1 MDLVRLVEEKVLLVV
16 EKIFGILEGKTD
28 YHSFEIQLKNEL
40 DGLGCDLLGY
50 VIETLKQKIEEDA
63 KQDPNWKR
71 IRKNDRK
78 EILTLFGPIVYH
90 RSYYQHRENKKYAYL
105 VDKYIGVTP
114 HSRIGATLKA
124 ELTEAAAGMS
134 YEAATVDISKY
145 NPALKVS
152 RQTVSL
158 SVKEFN
164 PKTEPLPQ
172 IKRRVSELYIEADE
186 DHVKVKGGKGAQAR
200 LVYVHEG
207 IQDYSRRQL
216 KGAKYFSSVKEKA
229 EELWWEVLDYLEA
242 NYELSSIKRIY
253 LSGDGASWIRQG
265 IEYIPGAIF
274 ILDKFH
280 LAKNILMAT
289 THALELRKPIYRWIK
304 SLNKQEVLECLYEA
318 LKRAEEQPR
327 RERIINT
334 IKYIER
340 NWEGIKNAVKH
351 PHIGCS
357 AEGHVSHILAARLS
371 SRPLAWS
378 LQGAEKMAKMRV
390 AKANGESISK
400 QYLEAKNPS
409 PIVVEIKEVMQKEL
423 KRLKQTKLLG
433 KVYYNN
439 IPLFCSGSSPIRM
452 TLKGLNKQNVV

>member
-1 MDLVRLVEEKVLLVV
+1 MELVRLVEEKVLSVV
-16 EKIFGILEGKTD
+16 EKIFAILDGKTD
-28 YHSFEIQLKNEL
+28 YHSFEIQLKKEL
-40 DGLGCDLLGY
+40 DSLGCDLLGY
-50 VIETLKQKIEEDA
+50 VIETVKQKIEEEA
-63 KQDPNWKR
+63 KGDPNWKR

-78 EILTLFGPIVYH
+78 EILTLFGPIVYY

-114 HSRIGATLKA
+114 HSRICATLKA

-158 SVKEFN
+158 SIKEFN

-172 IKRRVSELYIEADE
+172 IKRQVSELYIEADE
-186 DHVKVKGGKGAQAR
+186 DHVKVKGRKGAQAR

-216 KGAKYFSSVKEKA
+216 KGAKYFTSVKEKP
-229 EELWWEVLDYLEA
+229 EELWWRVLDYLEA

-253 LSGDGASWIRQG
+253 LSGDGASWIREG
-265 IEYIPGAIF
+265 IEYIPRAIF

-280 LAKNILMAT
+280 LAKYILMAT
-289 THALELRKPIYRWIK
+289 AHAPELRKPIYRWIR
-304 SLNKQEVLECLYEA
+304 SLNKQKVQEYLSQA
-318 LKRAEEQPR
+318 LKLAEEQPR
-327 RERIINT
+327 RKRIIAT
-334 IKYIER
+334 IKYIEH
-340 NWEGIKNAVKH
+340 NWNGIENAVRH

-371 SRPLAWS
+371 SRPMAWS

-400 QYLEAKNPS
+400 QYLEAKNS
-409 PIVVEIKEVMQKEL
+409 TPIVVEIKESMHKEL

-433 KVYYNN
+433 KGYHNN
-439 IPLFCSGSSPIRM
+439 IPLFYSGSNLARM
-452 TLKGLNKQNVV
+452 ALKNLNKQNAV